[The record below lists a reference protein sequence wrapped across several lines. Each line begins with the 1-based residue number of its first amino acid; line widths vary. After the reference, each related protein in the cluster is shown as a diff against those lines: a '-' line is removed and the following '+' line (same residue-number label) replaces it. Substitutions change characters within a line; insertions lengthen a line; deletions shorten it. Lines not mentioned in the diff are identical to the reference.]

1 MATVTTRTPKTC
13 QERSKKYREANREK
27 TREAA
32 KAWYHRNRE
41 KALAH
46 KAEVNRRKKE
56 EREQELLLIQQ
67 QREELE
73 RLRSLLDE
81 ANKCIFSSE

>member
-1 MATVTTRTPKTC
+1 MSVVAQKKT
-13 QERSKKYREANREK
+13 QKDYSREYREKNREK
-27 TREAA
+27 TREQA
-32 KAWYHRNRE
+32 KAWYYRNRE

-46 KAEVNRRKKE
+46 KAEVNKKKKE

-81 ANKCIFSSE
+81 ANKHIFSK